1 MPSLELMM
9 VHEAQLRKV
18 AAQINQANAII
29 EATKKGCQAAAEVL
43 AQNWS
48 GAARDAFVA
57 EQIKANSWLEKMI
70 QIIAELSAT
79 INKVSQTYNSAEQTV
94 SKMIKGK

>member
-1 MPSLELMM
+1 M
-9 VHEAQLRKV
+9 
-18 AAQINQANAII
+18 
-29 EATKKGCQAAAEVL
+29 
-43 AQNWS
+43 
-48 GAARDAFVA
+48 A